1 MSRKKVAFVLVSFLA
16 VVCLL
21 LIPAQIVRTLTQA
34 EVMEL
39 KDGWRISYNGTILG
53 ESNPQRIVWTD
64 LKSVKRND
72 VLSLTR
78 RMPSSAGYYYPA
90 LYVRTNNSSIEVLID
105 GVVYYT
111 HDRDA
116 LLPDGGRA
124 GSGGHFIDLPA
135 SVAGSELTIRLTA
148 AGRNAFLGVE
158 PPMLSSYAN
167 LMEFVLH
174 RNFLQLTVAVFLCMF
189 GMAFLVIS
197 LYFVLQ
203 TPNLLGQVV
212 SSLICIDVG
221 VWLLSAYDLLQIIMG
236 GIHTTVVE
244 NIALYLLIPL
254 IYLYLSSMRKPFRKQ
269 TYTAI
274 AVVSSALC
282 FSFVIGVAIGFLP
295 TGILWIPYGVI
306 ALVATV
312 IMLRIRAGNRSNT
325 QREESESLRIA
336 GLLVLVATFWVHHL
350 FYTFMEY
357 TGLTRDV
364 VTDNFVT
371 FGGMLFVLCQMLN
384 YFVYIAQ
391 IYTKKQENETLQ
403 KIAYEDA
410 LTQLPNR
417 VRIDEVLHALDE
429 SNRNFCIVSMD
440 LNGLKQVND
449 QVGHMWGD
457 HLLMEFAQVLRI
469 SFGEVGFLSR
479 VGGDEFIVA
488 LEEVTE
494 GEVREYIGNMIEK
507 LDLLDKREKN
517 INHSVAY
524 GYAFRTEVES
534 RMSAD
539 VQKLADARM
548 YEMKSMQKKQAQR
561 DAMMRLTT
569 EA

>member
-1 MSRKKVAFVLVSFLA
+1 MTRKKVAFILVSFLA
-16 VVCLL
+16 MMCLL
-21 LIPAQIVRTLTQA
+21 LIPGQIVRTTTQA

-39 KDGWRISYNGTILG
+39 KDGWRISYNGAVLNAT
-53 ESNPQRIVWTD
+53 NPQRIVWTE

-72 VLSLTR
+72 VLTLTR

-90 LYVRTNNSSIEVLID
+90 LYVRTNNAAIEVLID
-105 GVVYYT
+105 GVTYYM
-111 HDRDA
+111 HDMDS
-116 LLPDGGRA
+116 LKQGGRVT
-124 GSGGHFIDLPA
+124 GGGHFIDLPA
-135 SVAGSELTIRLTA
+135 SVAGSEITIRLTA
-148 AGRNAFLGVE
+148 ASRLAFLGVE
-158 PPMLSSYAN
+158 PPMLSTYAN

-174 RNFLQLTVAVFLCMF
+174 RNFLQLSVAIFLCVY
-189 GMAFLVIS
+189 GISFLVIS
-197 LYFVLQ
+197 LYFVMQ

-221 VWLLSAYDLLQIIMG
+221 MWLLSAYDLFSIIMG
-236 GIHTTVVE
+236 GRHTDVVQH
-244 NIALYLLIPL
+244 ITLYLLLPL

-282 FSFVIGVAIGFLP
+282 VSFALGVTLGLLP
-295 TGILWIPYGVI
+295 PGYLWLPFGILSMT
-306 ALVATV
+306 ATV
-312 IMLRIRAGNRSNT
+312 IMIRIRIGNRSNT

-336 GLLVLVATFWVHHL
+336 GLLVLVTMFWVHHL

-357 TGLTRDV
+357 TGLTRDI
-364 VTDNFVT
+364 VTDNLVT
-371 FGGMLFVLCQMLN
+371 FGGVFFVLCQMLN

-417 VRIDEVLHALDE
+417 VRIDEVLKALDA

-488 LEEVTE
+488 LEEVSE
-494 GEVREYIGNMIEK
+494 GEVREHIASMLEK
-507 LDLLDKREKN
+507 LDLLDRREKN

-524 GYAFRTEVES
+524 GYAFRTEVED
-534 RMSAD
+534 RMSAT

-548 YEMKSMQKKQAQR
+548 YEMKSSQKKQAQR
-561 DAMMRLTT
+561 DAMLRLTT

>member
-1 MSRKKVAFVLVSFLA
+1 MTRKKVAFILVSFLA

-21 LIPAQIVRTLTQA
+21 LIPGQTVRTLTQA
-34 EVMEL
+34 EVVEL
-39 KDGWRISYNGTILG
+39 KDGWRMSYNGGILNAT
-53 ESNPQRIVWTD
+53 NPQRIVWTD

-72 VLSLTR
+72 VLTMTR
-78 RMPSSAGYYYPA
+78 KLPSSAGYYYPA
-90 LYVRTNNSSIEVLID
+90 LYVRTNNSSIEVLIN
-105 GVVYYT
+105 GVTYYT
-111 HDRDA
+111 HDREA
-116 LLPDGGRA
+116 LQPGGHA

-148 AGRNAFLGVE
+148 AGRFAFLGVE
-158 PPMLSSYAN
+158 PPMLSTYTDV
-167 LMEFVLH
+167 MEFVLH
-174 RNFLQLTVAVFLCMF
+174 RNFLQLTVGIFLCMF
-189 GMAFLVIS
+189 GMSFLVIS
-197 LYFVLQ
+197 LYFVMQ

-221 VWLLSAYDLLQIIMG
+221 IWLLSAYDLLQIIMG

-244 NIALYLLIPL
+244 RIALYMLIPL

-282 FSFVIGVAIGFLP
+282 ISFVIGVAIGFLP
-295 TGILWIPYGVI
+295 TGILWIPYGII
-306 ALVATV
+306 ALIATI
-312 IMLRIRAGNRSNT
+312 IMLRIRAGNRANT

-336 GLLVLVATFWVHHL
+336 GLLVLVVTFWFHHI

-357 TGLTRDV
+357 TGLTRDI
-364 VTDNFVT
+364 VTDNLVT
-371 FGGMLFVLCQMLN
+371 FGGVLFVLCLMLN

-449 QVGHMWGD
+449 QIGHMWGD

-494 GEVREYIGNMIEK
+494 GEVREYLGNMIEK
-507 LDLLDKREKN
+507 LELLDKREKN

-534 RMSAD
+534 RHSSD

-548 YEMKSMQKKQAQR
+548 YEMKSAQKKQAQR
-561 DAMMRLTT
+561 EAMMRLTT